1 MPDYTLKIR
10 RFDPESGHPAYW
22 EEFGVDLPGERS
34 VLDGILRAKDD
45 QDGSLSIRCSCQAAI
60 CGSCGVR
67 INGKSRLACN
77 TKLSVAA
84 EDAPNGAI
92 VVEPMGNMPVIK
104 DLIVD
109 MDAVHWKKV
118 HRVVPWLLPEGDPPE
133 REYIVDPEAMIDVTQ
148 SMACIHCGAC
158 VSACLS
164 LEVDPEFIG
173 PAALAKAYRFVGDPR
188 DAHTED
194 RLLDLAEDPHG
205 IYDCTHCFACVEVCP
220 KDVAPMNQI
229 MRLRRRATGDYGI
242 KDANNGYGHEKA
254 FTSLIE
260 KYGILSEAQL
270 LPKSYGDGSLIRAQL
285 KPASVRELAA
295 KFPTIVRGLKSGKV
309 SPKTALIH
317 HKLQDQD
324 QVRRIFDEVESR
336 DDRLELNLYIV
347 GEDSGQEGEAAGAG
361 GGAEEGA
368 MAEGGQES

>member
-1 MPDYTLKIR
+1 MAENYTIR
-10 RFDPESGHPAYW
+10 VRRYDPESGQAAYW
-22 EEFGVDLPGERS
+22 QDFDVELEPERS
-34 VLDGILRAKDD
+34 VLDAILRAKWDE
-45 QDGSLSIRCSCQAAI
+45 DGSLAIRCSCQAAI

-67 INGKSRLACN
+67 INGKSALACN
-77 TKLSVAA
+77 TKLGEALERA
-84 EDAPNGAI
+84 EKYGFDRI

-118 HRVVPWLLPEGDPPE
+118 QRVVPWLLDEGEPPE
-133 REYIVDPEAMIDVTQ
+133 REYIVPPESMIDITQ

-164 LEVDPEFIG
+164 MEVDPEFIG

-188 DAHTED
+188 DAHHED

-242 KDANNGYGHEKA
+242 KDANAGYGHEKA
-254 FTSLIE
+254 FVGLIE
-260 KYGILSEAQL
+260 KYGTLHESQL
-270 LPKSYGDGSLIRAQL
+270 LPRSYGEGSLIKSQIKPGSL
-285 KPASVRELAA
+285 KKLAA
-295 KFPTIVRGLKSGKV
+295 GAGTVVNGLKSGKV
-309 SPKTALIH
+309 SPVKALIH
-317 HKLQDQD
+317 HKLPDQKE
-324 QVRRIFDEVESR
+324 VRRIFKTIESKDER
-336 DDRLELNLYIV
+336 IELNLYIV
-347 GEDSGQEGEAAGAG
+347 GEEAEDEAHDEQTAQEKEGQ
-361 GGAEEGA
+361 
-368 MAEGGQES
+368 